1 MIGLRLSITGEDQYA
16 RFFDVMADEVTHL
29 KEPLSRVSKR
39 LTQTVGQQFLTE
51 GAHGGGKWRPNS
63 TPYQQWKDETYP
75 GRPLLVLSGDMRAA
89 FLVHGQRELTDQRLV
104 WGIDDQT
111 DHEGHRIADRAL
123 AHQAGEGHMPQRKI
137 VALRAD
143 DRRFIDH
150 EFVAHI
156 NYLRRSLM
164 GGRL

>member
-1 MIGLRLSITGEDQYA
+1 MRMTITGEEQYA
-16 RFFDVMADEVTHL
+16 RFFDAMASEVTDL
-29 KEPLSRVSKR
+29 REPLSRVSKR
-39 LTQTVGQQFLTE
+39 LTETVGQNFLTE
-51 GAHGGGKWRPNS
+51 GAHGGGRWQSNS
-63 TPYQQWKDETYP
+63 TAYQQWKDQAYP
-75 GRPLLVLSGDMRAA
+75 GRPLLVLHGDMRAA
-89 FLVHGQRELTDQRLV
+89 FLAHGQRELTATRLV

-111 DHEGHRIADRAL
+111 DSEGNRIADRAL

-137 VALRAD
+137 VSIRAD
-143 DRRFIDH
+143 DRRFFDH